1 MEGELGLLSDD
12 GATAWAHRS
21 SRRHPLP
28 ESTADTLAPR
38 PLGSVT
44 RQRGN
49 FPLEIVAIS
58 LEIVCA
64 VIDGDKV
71 NPTT

>member
-1 MEGELGLLSDD
+1 MEGELSDD

-49 FPLEIVAIS
+49 FSLEIVAIFLWKS
-58 LEIVCA
+58 WQFLWKLYVQ
-64 VIDGDKV
+64 
-71 NPTT
+71 